1 MTCVVPNCDM
11 GAGAPY
17 KTEKVEAAMAWAM
30 LQTHIALAHNDLTPA
45 DTGKEPRPQAE
56 RVKRPMLTL
65 TGKAIT
71 QEDYEN
77 FKYLY
82 GQYKLRLGDT
92 SDSPSRLRECLA
104 EDVSKML
111 FSILGTEITKL
122 SESQLL
128 DKIIAHCVTRP
139 TVQARMT
146 ELHRIKQE
154 PGQPIQTFLSH
165 LKSKASQCEMTL
177 VCSKEG
183 CNTTNS
189 YSEPV
194 ILGLFINGVH
204 DLVLQQNLLA
214 EQDITLHKAVKLS
227 VARETAQ
234 RSQGILD
241 SNQQEENNQGIGET
255 CCNLQSEPPT
265 GFLWR
270 RVPVGPSKFLP
281 PALSLPEEVTLASLV
296 YSKGNNKWVDRAKDD
311 GANKLYVLIKPMLDQ
326 WAQLHEDPTCTPS
339 KYKMK
344 KTQAAGVADTGASV
358 LCSGLNL
365 MSHLGLEE
373 KNLIKTSIIITAA
386 NEEKMDVLGYIP
398 VTVKVVGH
406 PNKESTQAL
415 YITRQLKT
423 LFISRSCL
431 QELGCLPSSWPYP
444 PLDTETCTPITL
456 DEWLQDYFKSSTSN
470 TWPPQVLPGRSGQE
484 SSSK

>member
-1 MTCVVPNCDM
+1 MATIKMTCVVPNCDM

-71 QEDYEN
+71 QEDYEH

-128 DKIIAHCVTRP
+128 DKIIAHCVTRH

-154 PGQPIQTFLSH
+154 PGQPIQT
-165 LKSKASQCEMTL
+165 
-177 VCSKEG
+177 
-183 CNTTNS
+183 
-189 YSEPV
+189 
-194 ILGLFINGVH
+194 
-204 DLVLQQNLLA
+204 
-214 EQDITLHKAVKLS
+214 
-227 VARETAQ
+227 
-234 RSQGILD
+234 
-241 SNQQEENNQGIGET
+241 
-255 CCNLQSEPPT
+255 
-265 GFLWR
+265 
-270 RVPVGPSKFLP
+270 RVPVGATKFLP

-296 YSKGNNKWVDRAKDD
+296 YSKGNNKWVDGAKDE
-311 GANKLYVLIKPMLDQ
+311 GANKLYVLIEPMLDQ

-365 MSHLGLEE
+365 MRHLGLEE
-373 KNLIKTSIIITAA
+373 KNLIKTSIIIMAA

-423 LFISRSCL
+423 LFISRTCL

-444 PLDTETCTPITL
+444 PEDTETCTPIISETL
-456 DEWLQDYFKSSTSN
+456 DEWLQDYFKSSTS
-470 TWPPQVLPGRSGQE
+470 TWPPQVLPGRSGEE
-484 SSSK
+484 SSTK